1 MDQDG
6 IVAQV
11 PGADKLVNWFGHWP
25 SFHDAEVINLEL
37 NRVGRSR
44 VNLHTFAT
52 ISELDNRGRYRTD
65 KHTLVSFLL
74 ENISSMQLDGFNDQ
88 NVISML
94 GVNKTEDGFELVLG
108 GCYGVEGCIWC
119 TRLSVECEP
128 GIPTQRIYPNSM
140 EN

>member
-52 ISELDNRGRYRTD
+52 ISELDNRGRYRTEQ
-65 KHTLVSFLL
+65 TYTREFLA
-74 ENISSMQLDGFNDQ
+74 
-88 NVISML
+88 
-94 GVNKTEDGFELVLG
+94 
-108 GCYGVEGCIWC
+108 
-119 TRLSVECEP
+119 
-128 GIPTQRIYPNSM
+128 
-140 EN
+140 